1 MITSWKHVTRWMSVS
16 LSSLL
21 LVLLLAACGGGS
33 SSAATPTAQPP
44 TATPTTAPTT
54 AASTQMKTYTGT
66 DFSIEYPASWTLQN
80 TASTVVFTDAQKLN
94 TLTFVT
100 GPNPGGAIS
109 ASQQASAALALL
121 ESSGRISNPQPVSL
135 PATATVA
142 GVSWAQRGI
151 TGTVTANGVTGPA
164 EIIMLA
170 NNHPASSPTTKTYE
184 IYYGGPTL
192 SFQQENALVFQP
204 MLQTFKFAS

>member
-54 AASTQMKTYTGT
+54 AASTQTKTYTGT

-80 TASTVVFTDAQKLN
+80 TPSAVVFTDAQKLN

-100 GPNPGGAIS
+100 APNPGGTIS

-121 ESSGRISNPQPVSL
+121 ESSGGISNPQPVSL
-135 PATATVA
+135 PATTTVA
-142 GVSWAQRGI
+142 GVSWVQRGV
-151 TGTVTANGVTGPA
+151 TGTVTSNGVTGPA

-192 SFQQENALVFQP
+192 SFQQENSLVFQP